1 MIGRI
6 TTSLAM
12 MTVLL
17 VATIRLP
24 ASPCVV
30 TNTASD
36 KPCRMGC
43 CANKTCCATSHKRTG
58 APNQPAAKSSVD
70 QQIATMVATAC
81 VVAVPNRFAGDAN
94 FVPLVGR
101 TNHAPP
107 ILALICIRLI

>member
-1 MIGRI
+1 MIRRI

-12 MTVLL
+12 MTVLFA
-17 VATIRLP
+17 ATIRLP

-36 KPCRMGC
+36 KACRMGC

-58 APNQPAAKSSVD
+58 SPNQPAAKSSVD
-70 QQIATMVATAC
+70 QQITTILPAAGA
-81 VVAVPNRFAGDAN
+81 VVLPNGFAGDAN

-101 TNHAPP
+101 ANHAPP
-107 ILALICIRLI
+107 TLALICIRLI